1 MSAKLTFDAGSLQD
15 TEVLARCFA
24 EVLKPGDVLGLEG
37 DLGAGKTAFAR
48 ALIQALGS
56 TEEVPSPTFTLIQIY
71 ELPAF
76 VVWHVDLYR
85 IEDESELQELG
96 LDEAFEDAV
105 TIIEW
110 PERLGSQMPADH
122 INIHILEIAESGRKF
137 TMTSKGTAVER
148 LCELEMLL

>member
-15 TEVLARCFA
+15 TEALAKRFA

-56 TEEVPSPTFTLIQIY
+56 VEEVPSPTFTLIQTY
-71 ELPAF
+71 ELPAL

-96 LDEAFEDAV
+96 LEEAFEEAL

-110 PERLGSQMPADH
+110 PERLGSQMPADY
-122 INIHILEIAESGRKF
+122 INIHMLEVGESGRKF
-137 TMTSKGTAVER
+137 TITSKGRAVAR
-148 LCELEMLL
+148 LCELETLL

>member
-1 MSAKLTFDAGSLQD
+1 MSAKLTFDARSLQD
-15 TEVLARCFA
+15 TEVLAKRFA

-85 IEDESELQELG
+85 IEEESELQELG

-122 INIHILEIAESGRKF
+122 INIHILEIDESGRKF

-148 LCELEMLL
+148 LCELETLL

>member
-1 MSAKLTFDAGSLQD
+1 MSAKFTFVAGSLQD
-15 TEVLARCFA
+15 TEALAQRFA
-24 EVLKPGDVLGLEG
+24 EILKPGDVLGLEG

-56 TEEVPSPTFTLIQIY
+56 VEEVPSPTFTLIQIY
-71 ELPAF
+71 ELPALE
-76 VVWHVDLYR
+76 VWHVDLYR

-96 LDEAFEDAV
+96 LDEAFGEAL

-122 INIHILEIAESGRKF
+122 INIHILEIGESGRKF
-137 TMTSKGTAVER
+137 TITSNGTAVAR
-148 LCELEMLL
+148 LCELETLL